1 MIDGAIDE
9 FKKALAYKP
18 KDKEIHQKLGIA
30 YTAKGWTDK
39 AKDEFTLYHEQD
51 KPIKKS
57 HKIQLTAKAQST
69 QRKT

>member
-39 AKDEFTLYHEQD
+39 AKDEFSLYHEQD
-51 KPIKKS
+51 KSVKK
-57 HKIQLTAKAQST
+57 IP
-69 QRKT
+69 